1 MAGLFTQSVKS
12 GFTPKEQEPVPGGGG
27 FTPPPSGPRRQFP
40 KIPKPL
46 LWAGIGILAIAGFAA
61 FNTYVF
67 RPMVEARA
75 DAAAEK
81 LAARRVREAEAEKRV
96 EAQKHQY
103 DAPKPQRFT
112 PLGAAAAVPKVAQAA
127 PDEAAP
133 KRFTP
138 IAPVPAPAPA
148 PVPAP
153 TVTWGS
159 GQLPPVI
166 RPEDIKPANLLDGD
180 ARMDSDDD
188 VMVAAWKRA
197 VTHPG
202 SPESWSNPLTGSH
215 GKMEARGSGPCFNY
229 EVAKQW
235 REELEERHST
245 GRACPNPDGTWTMKP
260 KGGKPKQ

>member
-1 MAGLFTQSVKS
+1 MAGLFTQSIKS
-12 GFTPKEQEPVPGGGG
+12 GVTPTEQPPSGGGGG
-27 FTPPPSGPRRQFP
+27 FTPPPRGPRRLP
-40 KIPKPL
+40 KLPKPV
-46 LWAGIGILAIAGFAA
+46 LWAGVGIAALVGFAA

-67 RPMVEARA
+67 KPMVEARA

-81 LAARRVREAEAEKRV
+81 LAARKVKEADAAARV

-112 PLGAAAAVPKVAQAA
+112 PLGAAAAAAPQVAQGA

-138 IAPVPAPAPA
+138 IAPA

-153 TVTWGS
+153 AVTWGP
-159 GQLPPVI
+159 GQLPPAVK
-166 RPEDIKPANLLDGD
+166 PEEIKPAALLDGD